1 MINKYKLQL
10 IYRHMFFIATLS
22 LTSLLST
29 PSLYAI
35 SNTGPADPSN
45 TSYAGHSP
53 ANFQH
58 TIPPSGTWTSTST
71 PLPEGTSASYTFP
84 QISTPC
90 SLSRINSI
98 TISIPTTAISLAP
111 GTTQNLS
118 GVISEVVSTND
129 NTMTP
134 LNVSAVTQGTVLLPA
149 WGGSNK
155 VAKGITYDFFTAS
168 DSLIPGPIEYT
179 LNTAGM
185 TVAQYNSLAVN
196 VYHDLLDAQNGFV
209 NSIST
214 SQPII
219 SVTTDDTPCFISANN
234 DNYNATIN
242 QPLVI
247 SANDGVIQNDTP
259 QDSSVAIQNQ
269 PTHGVITLN
278 PDGSFT
284 YTPNKDYVGQD
295 TFTYT
300 LTDSHGNTAV
310 ATVTIAVS
318 AVPAVPNAGKP
329 AKTYLIAITSAI
341 LSITVVAILK
351 IKKLLKNQVSN
362 KKYRNN

>member
-1 MINKYKLQL
+1 MIKKYTILPICQYIYIIAAL
-10 IYRHMFFIATLS
+10 ILIGLLS
-22 LTSLLST
+22 L

-35 SNTGPADPSN
+35 SNTGPATPSS

-58 TIPPSGTWTSTST
+58 TVPLVGTWTSANT

-90 SLSRINSI
+90 SSSRISSI
-98 TISIPTTAISLAP
+98 TVSIPETAISLAP
-111 GTTQNLS
+111 GTTQDLS
-118 GVISEVVSTND
+118 GIISEVVSTHD

-134 LNVSAVTQGTVLLPA
+134 LNVSAVTQGAVLLPV

-155 VAKGITYDFFTAS
+155 VIKGLTHDLFSVS

-179 LNTAGM
+179 LNTTGM
-185 TVAQYNSLAVN
+185 TVAQYNALVVN

-209 NSIST
+209 NSVST
-214 SQPII
+214 SQPIV
-219 SVTTDDTPCFISANN
+219 SVTTDDTLCFISANN
-234 DNYNATIN
+234 DNYNATTN

-247 SANDGVIQNDTP
+247 SPNDGVKQNDMP
-259 QDSSVAIQNQ
+259 QDSSVTIQNQ
-269 PTHGVITLN
+269 PPHGTVTLN

-295 TFTYT
+295 TFSYT
-300 LTDSHGNTAV
+300 LTDTHGNTAV

-318 AVPAVPNAGKP
+318 AVPAAPNAGKST
-329 AKTYLIAITSAI
+329 KTHLAMILSAI
-341 LSITVVAILK
+341 LAITTLTILK
-351 IKKLLKNQVSN
+351 TQRSTKKS
-362 KKYRNN
+362 

>member
-1 MINKYKLQL
+1 MIKKYTILPICQYIYIIAAL
-10 IYRHMFFIATLS
+10 ILIGLLS
-22 LTSLLST
+22 L

-35 SNTGPADPSN
+35 SNTGPATPSS

-58 TIPPSGTWTSTST
+58 TVPLVGTWTSTST
-71 PLPEGTSASYTFP
+71 PLPEGMSASYSFP

-90 SLSRINSI
+90 SSSRISSI
-98 TISIPTTAISLAP
+98 TVSIPETAISLAP
-111 GTTQNLS
+111 GTTQDLS
-118 GVISEVVSTND
+118 GIISEVVSTHD

-134 LNVSAVTQGTVLLPA
+134 LNVSAVTHGTVLLPV

-155 VAKGITYDFFTAS
+155 VIKGLTHDLFSVS
-168 DSLIPGPIEYT
+168 DSLIPGSIEYT
-179 LNTAGM
+179 LNTTGM
-185 TVAQYNSLAVN
+185 TVAQYNSLVVN

-209 NSIST
+209 NSVST

-234 DNYNATIN
+234 DSYNATTN
-242 QPLVI
+242 QQLVI
-247 SANDGVIQNDTP
+247 SQNEGVKQNDMP
-259 QDSSVAIQNQ
+259 QDSSVTIQNQ
-269 PTHGVITLN
+269 PTHGVVTLN

-295 TFTYT
+295 TFTYA
-300 LTDSHGNTAV
+300 LTDTHGNTTV
-310 ATVTIAVS
+310 ATVTIAVN

-329 AKTYLIAITSAI
+329 AKTYLIAIISAI
-341 LSITVVAILK
+341 LSITAVAILK
-351 IKKLLKNQVSN
+351 IKRTTKN
-362 KKYRNN
+362 